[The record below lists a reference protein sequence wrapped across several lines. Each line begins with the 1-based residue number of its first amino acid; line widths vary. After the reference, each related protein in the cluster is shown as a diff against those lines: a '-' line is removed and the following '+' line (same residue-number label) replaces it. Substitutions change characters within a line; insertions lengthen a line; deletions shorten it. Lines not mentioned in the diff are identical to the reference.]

1 MSNPFFYGNPV
12 SHDQLI
18 DRRREL
24 RRIVGRIVNQGQS
37 TAVVGE
43 PRSGKTSLLLYL
55 SAPETRDAL
64 YGPAGKQLFFSFL
77 DSQALGGDCN
87 QARFWKLALQLFYE
101 EVIRPAAEP
110 VSPLAQAYQ
119 TCQENSFG
127 TFTLEK
133 LLAQVNATGWRL
145 VLLLD
150 EFDVLLHHPQLSC
163 AEFFGGLRTL
173 ATRSRGAL
181 ALVIAS
187 RRSLTDLNR
196 DTQQYSRTG
205 SPYFNFLD
213 EITLGPLPDKYVT
226 ELLRRADDRFTSADR
241 RFVVGVA
248 AGHPYLLQ
256 AAASELW
263 EAHAEGQDDP
273 RERWQQAGQSLYDR
287 AAMILDDIWRI
298 WSPAARKAF
307 TIVALA
313 DVSEMLEQRR
323 FFELPL
329 TRDRRDVGRELRALA
344 KQGFIS
350 EDRTA
355 PVGWRVR
362 PRAFLWWLA
371 DEMVRTVRDA
381 TPFEAWLQDQEL
393 ELLLTRGERKKL
405 GQAVREV
412 ADLLKDGATTLI
424 EAAAKGA
431 IKTAGG

>member
-1 MSNPFFYGNPV
+1 MSNPFFCGDPV
-12 SHDQLI
+12 LSNQFI

-24 RRIVGRIVNQGQS
+24 RRIAGRIVNQGQS

-55 SAPETRDAL
+55 SAPETRDGL
-64 YGPAGKQLFFSFL
+64 YGSAGKQLFFSFL
-77 DSQALGGDCN
+77 DSHALGDDCD
-87 QARFWKLALQLFYE
+87 QAQFWKSALQPFYE
-101 EVIRPAAEP
+101 EVICPAADP
-110 VSPLAQAYQ
+110 GSPLPQAYR
-119 TCQENSFG
+119 TCRENSFG

-150 EFDVLLHHPQLSC
+150 EFDVLLYHPQLSC

-173 ATRSRGAL
+173 AMRSRGAL
-181 ALVIAS
+181 ALVTAS

-213 EITLGPLPDKYVT
+213 EITLGSLPDKYVT
-226 ELLRRADDRFTSADR
+226 ELLCRAGDRFTPADR
-241 RFVVGVA
+241 RFIVRVA
-248 AGHPYLLQ
+248 GGHPYLLQ

-273 RERWQQAGQSLYDR
+273 HERWQQVGQSLYGK
-287 AAMILDDIWRI
+287 ATMILDNTWRL
-298 WSPAARKAF
+298 WSPATRKAF

-329 TRDRRDVGRELRALA
+329 TRDKRNVGRELRALA
-344 KQGFIS
+344 KQGFVS
-350 EDRTA
+350 ENKTS

-362 PRAFLWWLA
+362 PQAFLWWLV
-371 DEMVRTVRDA
+371 DEIVRTVRDE
-381 TPFEAWLQDQEL
+381 TSFEDWLQKQEL
-393 ELLLTRGERKKL
+393 GFLLTRREKEQLDRVVRGAGE
-405 GQAVREV
+405 
-412 ADLLKDGATTLI
+412 LLKDGAATFI
-424 EAAAKGA
+424 EAAAKGVVTA
-431 IKTAGG
+431 AGG